1 MSEVDA
7 RARFHGDEAKSKLQD
22 MIRSTAFHLRS
33 LIHAIPKWK
42 TPTPTSVHTLK
53 TCSPELPEDLL
64 LFYKTPM
71 CGLREPTGDKHCQ
84 GIQRKV
90 LSMSSDAVFNASK
103 STVRPWKQTALGLG
117 IGTLTGS
124 KLILGMLNRLGCCL
138 SYGDVKA
145 LETEFAFTANED
157 NRDTPSGLGLD
168 PNLGTGLAWDNY
180 DVNMETLDGKDTL
193 HATVGTCY
201 QNKTEDE
208 EMAYCDA

>member
-64 LFYKTPM
+64 LFYKTLM
-71 CGLREPTGDKHCQ
+71 CGLREPSGDNNCQ

-90 LSMSSDAVFNASK
+90 LSMSSDAVF
-103 STVRPWKQTALGLG
+103 
-117 IGTLTGS
+117 

-145 LETEFAFTANED
+145 LETKFAFTANED
-157 NRDTPSGLGLD
+157 NRDIPSGLGLD
-168 PNLGTGLAWDNY
+168 PNLGTGLA
-180 DVNMETLDGKDTL
+180 
-193 HATVGTCY
+193 
-201 QNKTEDE
+201 
-208 EMAYCDA
+208 